1 MALVRE
7 PSRESVH
14 RALMGYLAHL
24 GRSDEALAQFD
35 HCRRILAR
43 ELGVEPM
50 PETERVYRKIRGAAK
65 QASSKT
71 LS

>member
-1 MALVRE
+1 
-7 PSRESVH
+7 
-14 RALMGYLAHL
+14 MGYLARL
-24 GRSDEALAQFD
+24 GRPDEALAQFD

-65 QASSKT
+65 PAATKPAS
-71 LS
+71 

>member
-65 QASSKT
+65 QASTKPAS
-71 LS
+71 